1 MRRLVGLQVE
11 HVAGN
16 QREEQIAGVEPDAAE
31 HALRRDRTKRIELL
45 NDLLSDDVRAIVAAP
60 PVETIRRNA
69 FAAGN
74 RFNLNDR
81 VRCVVVAKISRKV
94 PCP

>member
-1 MRRLVGLQVE
+1 MLPSPPVIRRLVGLQVE

-31 HALRRDRTKRIELL
+31 HALRRDRSKRIELL

-60 PVETIRRNA
+60 PVETIRKEFTIVYDA
-69 FAAGN
+69 
-74 RFNLNDR
+74 LSS
-81 VRCVVVAKISRKV
+81 AKISRKV